1 MISKKK
7 IIFLSGKKC
16 GFTAMFPLLE
26 LFKSTQKIS
35 IKTVLTDQHTQKKF
49 GNTYK
54 VCSMQLGKNNTK
66 VIKFSENKGSLI
78 NRLDQMS
85 KLLLKFS
92 KYLISEKPD
101 IVILYGD
108 RLESLVAAISA
119 SNLNI
124 PICHF
129 QGGDVSGNIDEKIRH
144 SITKLSDLHF
154 VSNSLSLRRVIQMG
168 ENKKNCFNVGDS
180 HVDSLKRVNLS
191 KAFFL
196 QTIKKYQIKN
206 EKFVVFML
214 HPESFQ
220 NFKNSENAEKIL
232 SSLNNFSFNVVCV
245 YPCTDP
251 GFQGIIDKLNEYRL
265 NNKKFF
271 VFKNLPYEDFI
282 CLLKYSLFFIGNSS
296 SGIIESTYLKIPSIN
311 VGIRQ
316 NNRLKSKNVI
326 NTDFNKKNINL
337 AINFALSNKYKKKHY
352 KKKYYGNGLSYKK
365 AFKIIISRIGKI
377 STIKYFND

>member
-7 IIFLSGKKC
+7 IIFLSGKKG
-16 GFTAMFPLLE
+16 GFTAMLPLLE

-49 GNTYK
+49 GSTYK

-85 KLLLKFS
+85 KLLSKFS

-196 QTIKKYQIKN
+196 QIIKKYQIKN
-206 EKFVVFML
+206 EKYVVFML

-326 NTDFNKKNINL
+326 NTDFNEKNINL
-337 AINFALSNKYKKKHY
+337 AINFALTNKYKKKHY

-365 AFKIIISRIGKI
+365 AFKIIVSRIGKI